1 MNESGKP
8 GEALS
13 LDVLL
18 AHQGFLAALAR
29 NLTRDEEQ
37 AADLVQ
43 EAWLGALQG
52 PAPRGS
58 AMRGWLAAILRNT
71 WRNFARR
78 EGERGWREA
87 RAGDRS
93 HSDPAA
99 SDPERVLRGLEHRRR
114 VLEAVR
120 SLPEPQRTAI
130 YLRYYENLPLAEL
143 ARRTGVVP
151 ETARSRL
158 QRGHELLRLRLEREF
173 GSRRAWMAALA
184 AVGGERAP
192 APTPALSAT
201 LVGGLAPLAAVFAVA
216 LVAIVALAWGLGILR
231 GPPERGAYPGLDVA
245 RASGRADLRVVSE
258 PAESNLRA
266 SIRVPAQT
274 DVVPRD
280 VSATPEFAVAAAGR
294 GASGEPVAP
303 DQEPARRTPGARA
316 TARRTG
322 GNLIDAVLLP
332 DAAAPAPA
340 RTAEPNSGGPPRV
353 LRGRLRTLDGSSS
366 AGWRVAIRNPSRGVM
381 EPSGHVPGEAL
392 AGGEPLIRTVDAT
405 GEFRF
410 EGLFQRPYDLIAWD
424 PVSLRHTLVRELE
437 PDGAEHSVPVGD
449 PGSARRVAGRLSS
462 RSGAPLAG
470 ARIRPA
476 LLVSDA
482 DLGPEVLGRWALGPQ
497 VLTDEAGRFEFAG
510 PIAFPLRLVV
520 EGEAVLLGDGVFDL
534 DGEQDS
540 ERIQLELPAACE
552 LRFEWQGALP
562 PADLL
567 AVLDAD
573 GRRMWLRIGADEAV
587 AAGDVRFWRG
597 LELGVGARSRTFH
610 VNEDARQLVLLGRD
624 GVELE
629 RRPIQPDRSR
639 PTVLWR

>member
-1 MNESGKP
+1 MNESGP
-8 GEALS
+8 SGEALS
-13 LDVLL
+13 LDTLL

-43 EAWLGALQG
+43 EVWLGALEG

-58 AMRGWLAAILRNT
+58 ALRGWLAAILRNA
-71 WRNFARR
+71 WSNLARR

-87 RAGDRS
+87 RANAAA

-120 SLPEPQRTAI
+120 ALPEPQRTAI
-130 YLRYYENLPLAEL
+130 YLRYYESLPLAEL

-158 QRGHELLRLRLEREF
+158 QRGHELLRARLEREF

-184 AVGGERAP
+184 IVGSERAP
-192 APTPALSAT
+192 APTAALPAS
-201 LVGGLAPLAAVFAVA
+201 LVGGLAPLAAVFAGA
-216 LVAIVALAWGLGILR
+216 LVAIVALAWGLGILH
-231 GPPERGAYPGLDVA
+231 GPPERGAYPGAGVA
-245 RASGRADLRVVSE
+245 RAAGRAEFGSE
-258 PAESNLRA
+258 SERAEFAPRTSA
-266 SIRVPAQT
+266 RVPAHT
-274 DVVPRD
+274 DGGPRE
-280 VSATPEFAVAAAGR
+280 VTARPEISVAAAGR
-294 GASGEPVAP
+294 EASVEGSAA
-303 DQEPARRTPGARA
+303 DQAPARRSPGARA

-332 DAAAPAPA
+332 DAAASAPP
-340 RTAEPNSGGPPRV
+340 RPAEPKHVGPPRV
-353 LRGRLRTLDGSSS
+353 LRGRLRTLDGSSP
-366 AGWRVAIRNPSRGVM
+366 AGWQVAIRNPSRGVM
-381 EPSGHVPGEAL
+381 EPSGHVAGEAL
-392 AGGEPLIRTVDAT
+392 AGGQPLIRTVDAA
-405 GEFRF
+405 GDFRF
-410 EGLFQRPYDLIAWD
+410 EGLFQRTYDLIAWD
-424 PVSLRHTLVRELE
+424 PVSLRHTLLRDLD

-449 PGSARRVAGRLSS
+449 PGSARRVAGRLGS

-470 ARIRPA
+470 ARIRPG

-482 DLGPEVLGRWALGPQ
+482 DLGPEVLGRWALGPE
-497 VLTDEAGRFEFAG
+497 VLTDGEGRFEFAG
-510 PIAFPLRLVV
+510 PIAFPLRLLV

-534 DGEQDS
+534 DGDQDA
-540 ERIQLELPAACE
+540 ERIELELPAACE
-552 LRFEWQGALP
+552 LRFEWHGALP

-567 AVLDAD
+567 AVLGAD
-573 GRRMWLRIGADEAV
+573 GRRMWLRIGADEAA
-587 AAGDVRFWRG
+587 AAGEVRFWRG
-597 LELGVGARSRTFH
+597 LELGSGPRSRTFH

-629 RRPIQPDRSR
+629 RRPIRPDPAR